1 MKESKLVIFDL
12 DGTLVDSLPGI
23 YASLQRALVAHGLPG
38 HSLSAV
44 KSFVGDGVKA
54 LIQRAA
60 PVDVDLVMLRSLL
73 DYFQSDYRGSWHE
86 GTSPYDGI
94 HEVLCQ
100 LRRDGYKLAV
110 LSNKVHQ
117 FTVEMVHALFSEI
130 SFCQIVGH
138 KEGFAPKPDPASI
151 LQIMSELQVEPQYA
165 CMVGDSTMDIQTAKQ
180 AGMYSIGVSWGYHD
194 QHRLIEVTPD
204 CMVSIVSDLSRAI
217 DHCFR

>member
-1 MKESKLVIFDL
+1 MYESKLVIFDL

-23 YASLQRALVAHGLPG
+23 YASLQRTLGAHGLPG

-44 KSFVGDGVKA
+44 KSFVGDGVKT

-60 PVDVDLVMLRSLL
+60 PVDVDAVMLRSLL
-73 DYFQSDYRGSWHE
+73 DCFQADYRISWHE

-100 LRRDGYKLAV
+100 LLRDGYQLAV

-130 SFCQIVGH
+130 SFSQIVGH

-151 LQIMSELQVEPQYA
+151 LQIMSELQADPQHS
-165 CMVGDSTMDIQTAKQ
+165 CMVGDSTMDIQTAKK
-180 AGMYSIGVSWGYHD
+180 AGMYSVGVSWGYHD
-194 QHRLIEVTPD
+194 EQRLVELAPD
-204 CMVSIVSDLSRAI
+204 SMISIVSDLPRAI
-217 DHCFR
+217 DYCFR